1 LVVALTNFLNGVFMR
16 KNLLSLSIAAMI
28 GGLGLA
34 GSASAGVSIVT
45 PTSTA
50 TLLAPSTSGV
60 GNILVVP
67 YFSTQNGNSTLLSIV
82 NSDTVN
88 GKAVKV
94 RFRGAA
100 NSDDVYDFQVFLSPS
115 DVWTA
120 NVSQNSAGLSMLT
133 TADTSCTLPSAST
146 LNSTPFVTNRLPAV
160 SSTFTAA
167 QQASWTR
174 EGYVEIFNMAD
185 IPPNSATTSLF
196 TAIRHVNGVPPG
208 CPNQVSSSAAF
219 TPLQNDVTAATYASV
234 GFAAPTSGLFGGATI
249 INTAGA
255 SVAWSGNDYAL
266 VAVNNTALAPAPG
279 NIVFSPQM
287 PTNAATP
294 SLFTNDPLMIGA
306 APIIVAANYDL
317 PDLSTPYVGTITPTA
332 QANATAS
339 GFATLAVNNEYLV
352 TPSIAA
358 ATDWTFTMPTR
369 RYAVAMNYA
378 AATPA
383 AVYSST
389 NNGGLASWYFTS
401 ANVSV
406 STANKLLLCV
416 ASGSQTAFGQEEQ
429 TAAGSSF
436 VVSPGQVAPGINFC
450 GEASVLSFSGTS
462 VLGATVAQSGV
473 AAGLPSGVTAGWLN
487 ITTPGIGN
495 GLPILGASYEQ
506 ATGPVVAGKSTNFG
520 ISYQHRYQ
528 RGSVTA
534 LPF

>member
-1 LVVALTNFLNGVFMR
+1 MR

-45 PTSTA
+45 STTTA
-50 TLLAPSTSGV
+50 VNLVPSTSGV
-60 GNILVVP
+60 GHILVVP
-67 YFSTQNGNSTLLSIV
+67 YFTTQNGNATLLSIV
-82 NSDTVN
+82 NSDSVN

-100 NSDDVYDFQVFLSPS
+100 NSDDVFDFQIFLSPS

-120 NVSQNSAGLSMLT
+120 NVSQNSAGLSVLNT
-133 TADTSCTLPSAST
+133 SDASCTLPSAAV

-185 IPPNSATTSLF
+185 ITPNTATSSLF
-196 TAIRHVNGVPPG
+196 YQIKHINGVPPG
-208 CPNQVSSSAAF
+208 CPSQTSTGSAFNAL
-219 TPLQNDVTAATYASV
+219 TTDVTTSYTTI
-234 GFAAPTSGLFGGATI
+234 GLAAPTTGLFGGATV

-266 VAVNNTALAPAPG
+266 VAVNATGTWFPAPA

-287 PTNAATP
+287 PTPAATP
-294 SLFTNDPLMIGA
+294 ALFTADPLMSA
-306 APIIVAANYDL
+306 VTPIITAANYDL
-317 PDLSTPYVGTITPTA
+317 PDLSTPYVGTGTPVA
-332 QANATAS
+332 QANATAAAL
-339 GFATLAVNNEYLV
+339 ATLSISNEYLV
-352 TPSIAA
+352 TPSISA

-378 AATPA
+378 TGLPVYNTVASNYFTPA
-383 AVYSST
+383 DVSIST
-389 NNGGLASWYFTS
+389 T
-401 ANVSV
+401 
-406 STANKLLLCV
+406 NKLLLCV
-416 ASGSQTAFGQEEQ
+416 APASSNSVNGFGQEEQ
-429 TAAGSSF
+429 TVAPSGF
-436 VVSPGQVAPGINFC
+436 VISPGQAAPGVTFC
-450 GEASVLSFSGTS
+450 GEASVLSFSASAAQSS
-462 VLGATVAQSGV
+462 VLGATVAANFLTGM
-473 AAGLPSGVTAGWLN
+473 PSTAGWVS
-487 ITTPGIGN
+487 IGTPGIGN

-520 ISYQHRYQ
+520 IAYQHRYQ
-528 RGSVTA
+528 RGATGS
-534 LPF
+534 LQSY